1 MVVDLL
7 FVVVGLALL
16 VKAAD
21 RFVVS
26 AARIADA
33 ANVPPIVIGAALIGF
48 GTSLPEMLVS
58 SLASSQGEPELAIGN
73 IVGSNLANLTLVLGS
88 ASLLVPPAVVP
99 RVLKREAPIALLA
112 SAVFAVLVQ
121 NGLTRVEGIVLVVGL
136 AAALALILRASEDA
150 GGADALLEE
159 VKELEHVDGAIS
171 IPREVLLGLVGLVGT
186 LAGAQLLVHGA
197 TNIAEELGLSGGFI
211 GLTLVAVGTSLP
223 ELVTGIQSVRR
234 GEESLLIGNVLGSNV
249 FNAFAVGGVTALVAP
264 AAVTDASLVVTATGV
279 MVGVA
284 VLATAFLA
292 FGGRITRLKGG
303 ILLAVYF
310 ATLPLMA

>member
-1 MVVDLL
+1 ML
-7 FVVVGLALL
+7 FVVVGLILL

-21 RFVVS
+21 RFVVA

-33 ANVPPIVIGAALIGF
+33 AEVPPIVIGAALIGF

-58 SLASSQGEPELAIGN
+58 GLASSQGEPELAIGN

-112 SAVFAVLVQ
+112 SVVFAVVVQ
-121 NGLTRVEGIVLVVGL
+121 NGLTRVEGAVLVVGL
-136 AAALALILRASEDA
+136 AIALWLILRATEGA
-150 GGADALLEE
+150 GEAVALLEE

-171 IPREVLLGLVGLVGT
+171 IRRELLLGFIGLVGT

-197 TNIAEELGLSGGFI
+197 TDIAEELGLSGGFI
-211 GLTLVAVGTSLP
+211 GLTLVAVGTSMP

-234 GEESLLIGNVLGSNV
+234 GEESLLIGNVLGSNI
-249 FNAFAVGGVTALVAP
+249 FNSFAVGGVTALVAP
-264 AAVTDASLVVTATGV
+264 AVVTDASLVVTATGL

-292 FGGRITRLKGG
+292 LGGRITRLKGG
-303 ILLAVYF
+303 ILLAAYF
-310 ATLPLMA
+310 AALPFTA